1 MSHHEDPFSN
11 QDQADGDVEKQD
23 DSDGE
28 IRPPGGTHRPS
39 RRKKEGA
46 DGAVNGH
53 AREELK
59 EWECYDK
66 LGYSYPW
73 WKKWGIISI
82 IFAVQTSMN
91 FNASF
96 YASSITL
103 YAKHFSISEQAA
115 RVGQMGFL
123 VAYAFGCEFWAPFS
137 EEFGRWP
144 IMQLSLFFVNIWQIP
159 CALAPNFGT
168 IVICRIL
175 GGLSSAGGSVTL
187 GMVADMWEPEG
198 QQYAVAFIVLS
209 SVAGSVIA
217 PIVGGFVATFLSWRW
232 NFWIQ
237 LILGGFV
244 QILHFPIPE
253 TRCSILITREARRR
267 RKNGD
272 MVWSGDELKKTR
284 LSFRWVFMVWIRPFV
299 MFVREPIVL
308 CLSLLSGF
316 SDSLIFTFL
325 QSYTPVYKQWHFTT
339 ITTGL
344 AFLPILVG
352 YFIAYFSFIP
362 WIYRHCKIRQKDPD
376 ALQPEVR
383 LYWLLWVAPLLTI
396 GLFGFAWTSLGPP
409 HVHWIA
415 PMIFSALIAI
425 ANYAIYMATI
435 DYMIAAYG
443 PYAASA
449 TGGNGFAR
457 DFLAGI
463 AAMYSLP
470 MYTHMGTTHHLEWPS
485 TFLGF
490 MAILFTIPIYIFYWK
505 GPRIREL
512 SPFAQTLDSDRKK
525 AGRRVS
531 SCGSGDPDPVERY
544 LSGRSSEE
552 ARTRSRS
559 G

>member
-1 MSHHEDPFSN
+1 MSHYEHPSFD
-11 QDQADGDVEKQD
+11 QDQPDGDVEKQD
-23 DSDGE
+23 DSDGVCSA
-28 IRPPGGTHRPS
+28 GGTRKAS
-39 RRKKEGA
+39 RAQGSAGGRVSGDER
-46 DGAVNGH
+46 D
-53 AREELK
+53 ELK

-66 LGYSYPW
+66 LGYSFSW
-73 WKKWGIISI
+73 WKKWTIISV

-96 YASSITL
+96 YASSISL
-103 YAKHFSISEQAA
+103 YATHFNISEQAA

-187 GMVADMWEPEG
+187 GMVADMWEPG
-198 QQYAVAFIVLS
+198 DQQYAVAFIVLS
-209 SVAGSVIA
+209 SVTGSVIA
-217 PIVGGFVATFLSWRW
+217 PVVGGFVATFLDWHW

-244 QILHFPIPE
+244 QILHFFVPE
-253 TRCSILITREARRR
+253 TRCSILVTREARRR
-267 RKNGD
+267 RKDGD
-272 MVWSGDELKKTR
+272 MVWSGDELKQTR
-284 LSFRWVFMVWIRPFV
+284 MSFRWVFMVWVRPFI
-299 MFVREPIVL
+299 MFAREPIVL
-308 CLSLLSGF
+308 FLSLLSGF

-325 QSYTPVYKQWHFTT
+325 QSYTPVYKQWHFNT

-344 AFLPILVG
+344 AFLPLLVG
-352 YFIAYFSFIP
+352 YLIAYVSFIP
-362 WIYRHCKIRQKDPD
+362 WIYRDCKKRERDPD
-376 ALQPEVR
+376 ALQPEAR
-383 LYWLLWVAPLLTI
+383 LYWLLYVAPLLTI

-435 DYMIAAYG
+435 DYMIASYG

-449 TGGNGFAR
+449 TGGNGMAR

-463 AAMYSLP
+463 AAMYSVP
-470 MYTHMGTTHHLEWPS
+470 MYTNMGTTHHLEWPS

-490 MAILFTIPIYIFYWK
+490 MAILFTIPIYVFYWE
-505 GPRIREL
+505 GPRIRDM
-512 SPFAQTLDSDRKK
+512 SPFAQTLASDRKK

-544 LSGRSSEE
+544 LSERSSQ
-552 ARTRSRS
+552 ATRTRS

>member
-1 MSHHEDPFSN
+1 MSHHEDRASEGS
-11 QDQADGDVEKQD
+11 DTDVEKQD
-23 DSDGE
+23 SNDNQVRS
-28 IRPPGGTHRPS
+28 PGGTPRS
-39 RRKKEGA
+39 TLQRKEGA
-46 DGAVNGH
+46 GH
-53 AREELK
+53 DKSELK
-59 EWECYDK
+59 HWECYDK
-66 LGYSYPW
+66 LGYSFPW
-73 WKKWGIISI
+73 WKKWGIISV

-91 FNASF
+91 FNAGF
-96 YASSITL
+96 YASSVSL
-103 YAKHFSISEQAA
+103 YAKHFNITEQAA

-175 GGLSSAGGSVTL
+175 GGVSSAGGSVTL
-187 GMVADMWEPEG
+187 GMVADMWEPED

-217 PIVGGFVATFLSWRW
+217 PVVGGFVATFLSWRW

-244 QILHFPIPE
+244 QILHFMIPE
-253 TRCSILITREARRR
+253 TRCSILITKEAKRR

-272 MVWSGDELKKTR
+272 MVWSGDEITKTR
-284 LSFRWVFMVWIRPFV
+284 MSFRWIFMVWIRPFI

-325 QSYTPVYKQWHFTT
+325 QSYTPVYKQWHFST

-344 AFLPILVG
+344 AFLPLLVG
-352 YFIAYFSFIP
+352 YVMAYVSFIP
-362 WIYRHCKIRQKDPD
+362 WIHRHCRVREKDPD
-376 ALQPEVR
+376 GLQPEAR
-383 LYWLLWVAPLLTI
+383 LYWLLYVAPLLSI

-409 HVHWIA
+409 QVHWIA

-425 ANYAIYMATI
+425 ANYAIYMATV
-435 DYMIAAYG
+435 DYMIASYG
-443 PYAASA
+443 PWSASA

-463 AAMYSLP
+463 AAMYSVP
-470 MYTHMGTTHHLEWPS
+470 MYEHMGTKHHLEWPS
-485 TFLGF
+485 TFLAF
-490 MAILFTIPIYIFYWK
+490 MAIVFTIPIYVFYWK
-505 GPRIREL
+505 GPRIREM
-512 SPFAQTLDSDRKK
+512 SPFAQTVAADRKA

-531 SCGSGDPDPVERY
+531 QCGSGDPDPVERY
-544 LSGRSSEE
+544 LSRSSNEVC
-552 ARTRSRS
+552 TRPHV
-559 G
+559 

>member
-1 MSHHEDPFSN
+1 MSQDNQPNDMDEANGSN
-11 QDQADGDVEKQD
+11 ENNETDGRVH
-23 DSDGE
+23 S
-28 IRPPGGTHRPS
+28 PGGTPKPS
-39 RRKKEGA
+39 HEEKEGIDGANGYA
-46 DGAVNGH
+46 DGS
-53 AREELK
+53 EKPELK
-59 EWECYDK
+59 EWQCYEK
-66 LGYSYPW
+66 LGYSFPA
-73 WKKWGIISI
+73 WKKWWIITV
-82 IFAVQTSMN
+82 IFAIQVSMN
-91 FNASF
+91 WNASF

-103 YAKHFSISEQAA
+103 YAKHFHISEQAA
-115 RVGQMGFL
+115 RVGQMSFL
-123 VAYAFGCEFWAPFS
+123 VAYAFGCELWAPFS

-144 IMQLSLFFVNIWQIP
+144 ILQLSLFLVNIWQIP

-168 IVICRIL
+168 IVVCRIL

-187 GMVADMWEPEG
+187 GMVADMWEPES
-198 QQYAVAFIVLS
+198 QQWAVAYIVLS
-209 SVAGSVIA
+209 SVAGSVLA
-217 PIVGGFVATFLSWRW
+217 PIVGGFVGTYLDWHW

-244 QILHFPIPE
+244 QVCHLPVPE
-253 TRCSILITREARRR
+253 TRCAVLLTREARRR

-272 MVWSGDELKKTR
+272 IVWSGDELKGTR
-284 LSFRWVFMVWIRPFV
+284 ISFKYLFMVWIRPFI

-316 SDSLIFTFL
+316 SDALIFTFL
-325 QSYTPVYKQWHFTT
+325 QSYTLVYKQWKFNTVD
-339 ITTGL
+339 TGL
-344 AFLPILVG
+344 AFIPILVG
-352 YFIAYFSFIP
+352 YLIAYASFLP
-362 WIYRHCKIRQKDPD
+362 WIHRHCRVRERDPD

-383 LYWLLWVAPLLTI
+383 LYWLLWVAPLLSI

-425 ANYAIYMATI
+425 ANFSIYMATI

-463 AAMYSLP
+463 AAMYSVP
-470 MYTHMGTTHHLEWPS
+470 MYKHMGTTDTLEWPS

-490 MAILFTIPIYIFYWK
+490 MAILFTIPIYVFYWY
-505 GPRIREL
+505 GPKIRER
-512 SPFAQTLDSDRKK
+512 SPFAQVLASDRKK

-531 SCGSGDPDPVERY
+531 QCGSGDPDPVERY
-544 LSGRSSEE
+544 LSGDD
-552 ARTRSRS
+552 A
-559 G
+559 

>member
-11 QDQADGDVEKQD
+11 HTEADGDVEKQE
-23 DSDGE
+23 SDGE
-28 IRPPGGTHRPS
+28 IRSAGGAP
-39 RRKKEGA
+39 RRNRQKKEGA
-46 DGAVNGH
+46 DEAVDEQ

-66 LGYSYPW
+66 LGYSFPW
-73 WKKWGIISI
+73 WKKWTILSV

-115 RVGQMGFL
+115 RTGQMGFL
-123 VAYAFGCEFWAPFS
+123 IAYAFGCEFWAPFS

-187 GMVADMWEPEG
+187 GMVADMWEPED

-217 PIVGGFVATFLSWRW
+217 PVVGGFVATFLDWHW
-232 NFWIQ
+232 NFWLQ

-244 QILHFPIPE
+244 QILHFFIPE

-267 RKNGD
+267 RKNGQT
-272 MVWSGDELKKTR
+272 VWSGDELKKSR
-284 LSFRWVFMVWIRPFV
+284 MSFRWVFMVWIRPFI

-325 QSYTPVYKQWHFTT
+325 QSYTPVYKQWKFNT

-344 AFLPILVG
+344 SFLPLLVG

-362 WIYRHCKIRQKDPD
+362 WIYRHCKITKRDPD
-376 ALQPEVR
+376 ALQPEA
-383 LYWLLWVAPLLTI
+383 LAPLLAI
-396 GLFGFAWTSLGPP
+396 GLFGFSWTSLGPT

-443 PYAASA
+443 PYSASA

-463 AAMYSLP
+463 AAMYSVP
-470 MYTHMGTTHHLEWPS
+470 MYSNMGKTNHLEWPS

-505 GPRIREL
+505 GPSIREL
-512 SPFAQTLDSDRKK
+512 SPFAQTLASDRKK

-544 LSGRSSEE
+544 LSERSSSET
-552 ARTRSRS
+552 RTRSGLPLPS

>member
-1 MSHHEDPFSN
+1 MSHHEDRASEGS
-11 QDQADGDVEKQD
+11 DTDVEKQD
-23 DSDGE
+23 SNDNQVRS
-28 IRPPGGTHRPS
+28 PGGTPRS
-39 RRKKEGA
+39 TLQRKEGA
-46 DGAVNGH
+46 GH
-53 AREELK
+53 DKSELK
-59 EWECYDK
+59 HWECYDK
-66 LGYSYPW
+66 LGYSFPW
-73 WKKWGIISI
+73 WKKWGIISV

-91 FNASF
+91 FNAGF
-96 YASSITL
+96 YASSVSL
-103 YAKHFSISEQAA
+103 YAKHFNITEQAA

-175 GGLSSAGGSVTL
+175 GGVSSAGGSVTL
-187 GMVADMWEPEG
+187 GMVADMWEPED

-217 PIVGGFVATFLSWRW
+217 PVVGGFVATFLSWRW

-244 QILHFPIPE
+244 QILHFMIPE
-253 TRCSILITREARRR
+253 TRCSILITKEAKRR

-272 MVWSGDELKKTR
+272 MVWSGDEITKTR
-284 LSFRWVFMVWIRPFV
+284 MSFRWIFMVWIRPFI

-325 QSYTPVYKQWHFTT
+325 QSYTPVYKQWHFST

-344 AFLPILVG
+344 AFLPLLVG
-352 YFIAYFSFIP
+352 YVMAYVSFIP
-362 WIYRHCKIRQKDPD
+362 WIHRHCR
-376 ALQPEVR
+376 
-383 LYWLLWVAPLLTI
+383 
-396 GLFGFAWTSLGPP
+396 
-409 HVHWIA
+409 VHWIA

-425 ANYAIYMATI
+425 ANYAIYMATV
-435 DYMIAAYG
+435 DYMIASYG
-443 PYAASA
+443 PWSASA

-463 AAMYSLP
+463 AAMYSVP
-470 MYTHMGTTHHLEWPS
+470 MYEHMGTKHHLEWPS
-485 TFLGF
+485 TFLAF
-490 MAILFTIPIYIFYWK
+490 MAIVFTIPIYVFYWK
-505 GPRIREL
+505 GPRIREM
-512 SPFAQTLDSDRKK
+512 SPFAQTVAADRKA

-531 SCGSGDPDPVERY
+531 QCGSGDPDPVERY
-544 LSGRSSEE
+544 LSRSSNEVC
-552 ARTRSRS
+552 TRPHV
-559 G
+559 